1 MSEVNVTIGANSAQL
16 QSEFEKVKRSS
27 ADLKQS
33 VDDSFLALKGDNK
46 VKKGLGNLIKEMSS
60 AQDATEALG
69 GAIGSLG
76 SIFQSSIAAGVSVAA
91 LGMFVNAIANA
102 REEWQKFKEAGKNAM
117 EAINQAVA
125 AGDAEKAL
133 GEIAKRMKEVNEQ
146 REKASGFMAGLPTD
160 FKGAAIALSGGLGAG
175 ILEQQRANEKRVEI
189 GKEQAN
195 LEKENLLAA
204 DVLLGKKELELQIA
218 TLTAEGNTDAV
229 KKIKEQIDLVEE
241 LNKINALNLTH
252 NKEELELR
260 DKIIA
265 KIGEKGAQKM
275 RDKPEQQDQHVKDFT
290 ANLAEQ
296 NRISEEAAK
305 FNIQLAHAIEEVAKA
320 EQSVSEYMMDNE
332 ELLASANAR
341 KDAAQAVA
349 DTTVDSILKQNKLN
363 EVQKEE
369 LNILRL
375 MNAENEKAVKLEN
388 EKIDKA
394 DKAALEADKLRLE
407 GNKQMLKEQEGI
419 VKKGEQEQKQRDD
432 RAMHALQG
440 GGGLQALQA
449 QRLSDRQAEAARDKA
464 AGILARDEV
473 RRAAGG
479 DALRM
484 SKEDIA
490 AAKARILGEKQLDK
504 KKIEAA
510 IAGIPKIEAEIAKL
524 VAKLGVK

>member
-1 MSEVNVTIGANSAQL
+1 MSDVRVTIGANSAQL

-27 ADLKQS
+27 ADLKRS

-46 VKKGLGNLIKEMSS
+46 VKKGLGNIIKEMSS

-76 SIFQSSIAAGVSVAA
+76 SIFQSSIAAGVSVGA
-91 LGMFVNAIANA
+91 LGMFVTQIAKA
-102 REEWQKFKEAGKNAM
+102 REEWQNFKEAGKKAM

-133 GEIAKRMKEVNEQ
+133 GEIAKRMKEINEQ
-146 REKASGFMAGLPTD
+146 REKASGFMSGLPTD
-160 FKGAAIALSGGLGAG
+160 FKGVAGTLSGGLASG
-175 ILEQQRANEKRVEI
+175 ILAEQRANEKRVEI
-189 GKEQAN
+189 AKEQAN
-195 LEKENLLAA
+195 LEKENLLSA

-229 KKIKEQIDLVEE
+229 KKIKEQIALVEE

-265 KIGEKGAQKM
+265 KIGEKGAQQM

-290 ANLAEQ
+290 ADLQEK

-305 FNIQLAHAIEEVAKA
+305 FNMQLAHAIEEVAKA
-320 EQSVSEYMMDNE
+320 EKSVSEYMMDNE
-332 ELLASANAR
+332 ELLAAAQAR
-341 KDAAQAVA
+341 KDAAQATA
-349 DTTVDSILKQNKLN
+349 DSTVDAMEKQKQLTN
-363 EVQKEE
+363 VQREE

-375 MNAENEKAVKLEN
+375 MNEENEKAVKLEN

-394 DKAALEADKLRLE
+394 DKDALEK
-407 GNKQMLKEQEGI
+407 NKQALKEAEGI

-432 RAMHALQG
+432 RALQG
-440 GGGLQALQA
+440 LLGGENMVA
-449 QRLSDRQAEAARDKA
+449 QRVNDRAKELAREKA
-464 AGILARDEV
+464 AGIAARDEV

-479 DALRM
+479 DAMKM

-490 AAKARILGEKQLDK
+490 AVKARILGEKQLDK

-510 IAGIPKIEAEIAKL
+510 IGVIPEIEKQIAKL